1 MSPVVIQFMKLLSFL
16 PERHVYPLR
25 IGMSRFL
32 PWDPLSGRPSNPLS
46 LFILTS
52 KKDLNVL
59 PLSIGS
65 ILSNLNVRN
74 CPITIVSPASI
85 LTETKLITERIFH
98 NVKLNFRS
106 DESVLEQFD
115 MERSMFPNSHSLM
128 QILKFLCT
136 LSASTNQSVVFD
148 GDTIFLKER
157 TWASA
162 DTIALIVPPEYQ
174 ISHVRFVMSNFPFIK
189 HSRLGFTTQ
198 SQLMD
203 KIEIIRLIERS
214 GGIDKFVSIFLSAM
228 EESLNKS
235 ILESFPC
242 EWQVY
247 GDWILAQGK
256 KKTLPCLYKNA
267 NVLRSELSLTDCFD
281 WNIASISRVI
291 SDLQKRYSNFGTI
304 TLHAYLTNSTSSE

>member
-1 MSPVVIQFMKLLSFL
+1 MKLLSFF
-16 PERHVYPLR
+16 PERYVYPLR
-25 IGMSRFL
+25 IGTSHFL
-32 PWDPLSGRPSNPLS
+32 PWDPLSGRQSNPLS

-65 ILSNLNVRN
+65 ILSNLDVRDH
-74 CPITIVSPASI
+74 PITIVSPASI
-85 LTETKLITERIFH
+85 LAEAKEISERIFH
-98 NVKLNFRS
+98 HVKLNFRS
-106 DESVLEQFD
+106 DESVLQQFD

-136 LSASTNQSVVFD
+136 LSASTEQSVVFD

-157 TWASA
+157 IWASA
-162 DTIALIVPPEYQ
+162 DAIALIVPPEYQ

-203 KIEIIRLIERS
+203 KVEIIRLVERS
-214 GGIDKFVSIFLSAM
+214 GGMNKFVQIFLSAM
-228 EESLNKS
+228 EESLNMA

-247 GDWILAQGK
+247 GDWMLAQGK
-256 KKTLPCLYKNA
+256 KKTLPCVYKNA
-267 NVLRSELSLTDCFD
+267 NVLRSELSIADRPD

-291 SDLQKRYSNFGTI
+291 SDLQTRYSNFGTI